1 MFHINMKMFA
11 AMNQAEID
19 PQQKLNS
26 FEDGPHMSRNQAIS
40 AARMSK
46 RQITIEIE
54 DDQENHEA
62 ASQALNA
69 LKGPS
74 VADK

>member
-46 RQITIEIE
+46 R
-54 DDQENHEA
+54 
-62 ASQALNA
+62 
-69 LKGPS
+69 
-74 VADK
+74 